1 MGGGKGGRRFKP
13 QKPFGGGVWIFFWTN
28 TLTKQ
33 IRGHEEMT
41 FFSVKLELLFFS
53 IFNFDFV
60 NSAFGPM
67 GKGAL

>member
-1 MGGGKGGRRFKP
+1 MGRVGEGLNPKNPLGEGW
-13 QKPFGGGVWIFFWTN
+13 VWIFFWTN

-67 GKGAL
+67 GKGVL